1 MRFRIL
7 SSLMRDRLGKLVIVV
22 LKVFFVCFV
31 FFKLADGGG
40 GEINFKQGRHLDQ
53 MLKYAYEIV

>member
-1 MRFRIL
+1 
-7 SSLMRDRLGKLVIVV
+7 MRDRLRKLVIVV
-22 LKVFFVCFV
+22 LKVFFCLFW

-40 GEINFKQGRHLDQ
+40 GEINFKQGRYLGQ

>member
-1 MRFRIL
+1 
-7 SSLMRDRLGKLVIVV
+7 MRDRLGKLVIVV